1 MRRRGDAAVDGAPAG
16 GPDRIPQGSIMKVD
30 RTRKQLMAIYRAL
43 FKAYGPQQWWPG
55 DSPFEVMVGAVL
67 TQNTAWGNVEK
78 AIANLKSGGPLTMV
92 RIRGLSRRKLAALI
106 RPSGYYTV
114 KAKRIS
120 NLMVFLTG
128 CYGGSLAR
136 MFRDDPVELRRG
148 LLSVNG
154 IGPETAD
161 AIMLY
166 AAGHPVFVVDAYT
179 RRIFSRHGMVSGD
192 DGYHVVQQLFM
203 DSLPRDASLLNEYHA
218 LLVRLGKMHCTKTA
232 PRCSGCPLEPFL
244 PRTIRVHQPRPKN
257 KILERPAVHYHI

>member
-1 MRRRGDAAVDGAPAG
+1 
-16 GPDRIPQGSIMKVD
+16 MKAD
-30 RTRKQLMAIYRAL
+30 RTRKQLMSIYHAL
-43 FKAYGPQQWWPG
+43 FKTYGPQQWWPG

-78 AIANLKSGGPLTMV
+78 AIANLKAGGPLTVV
-92 RIRGLSRRKLAALI
+92 RFRGLSRRKLANLI
-106 RPSGYYTV
+106 RPSGYYTI

-120 NLMVFLTG
+120 NLMAFLTG

-136 MFRDDPVELRRG
+136 MFRDDPGELRRG

-179 RRIFSRHGMVSGD
+179 RRILSRHGMVSGD

-203 DSLPRDASLLNEYHA
+203 DSLPRDASLFNEYHA
-218 LLVRLGKMHCTKTA
+218 LLVRLGKKHCTKTA
-232 PRCSGCPLEPFL
+232 PRCSGCPLEPYL
-244 PRTIRVHQPRPKN
+244 PLTMKGRQSKLKKNIRN
-257 KILERPAVHYHI
+257 KIKILKRPTVPYNI

>member
-16 GPDRIPQGSIMKVD
+16 GTDRIPQRGIMKAD
-30 RTRKQLMAIYRAL
+30 RARKKRLMTIYRAL
-43 FKAYGPQQWWPG
+43 FKAYGPQEWWPG
-55 DSPFEVMVGAVL
+55 DSPFEVMVGAIL

-78 AIANLKSGGPLTMV
+78 AIANLKSGGRLTVV
-92 RIRGLSRRKLAALI
+92 RLRGLSRRKLATLI

-114 KAKRIS
+114 KARRLS
-120 NLMVFLTG
+120 HLMAFLTG

-136 MFRDDPVELRRG
+136 MFRDEPGELRRG

-179 RRIFSRHGMVSGD
+179 RRIFSRHGMVRRD
-192 DGYHVVQQLFM
+192 DSYHAVQQLFM
-203 DSLPRDASLLNEYHA
+203 DSLPRDAKLFNEYHA
-218 LLVRLGKMHCTKTA
+218 LLVRLGKTHCAKTT

-244 PRTIRVHQPRPKN
+244 PRTVRQSPRS
-257 KILERPAVHYHI
+257 RY

>member
-1 MRRRGDAAVDGAPAG
+1 M
-16 GPDRIPQGSIMKVD
+16 MKAD
-30 RTRKQLMAIYRAL
+30 RTRKQLMDIYRAL

-78 AIANLKSGGPLTMV
+78 AIANLKSGGPLTV
-92 RIRGLSRRKLAALI
+92 DRVRGLSRRKLAALI
-106 RPSGYYTV
+106 KSSGYYTV

-120 NLMVFLTG
+120 NLMAFLTG
-128 CYGGSLAR
+128 RYGGSLAR
-136 MFRDDPVELRRG
+136 MFKADPEELRRG
-148 LLSVNG
+148 LLLVNG

-192 DGYHVVQQLFM
+192 DGYHIVQQLFM
-203 DSLPRDASLLNEYHA
+203 DSLPRDASLFNEYHA

-232 PRCSGCPLEPFL
+232 PRCSGCPLKPLL
-244 PRTIRVHQPRPKN
+244 PRTIKIRQPRPKN
-257 KILERPAVHYHI
+257 KILKRPAVPYNI

>member
-1 MRRRGDAAVDGAPAG
+1 
-16 GPDRIPQGSIMKVD
+16 MKAD
-30 RTRKQLMAIYRAL
+30 RTRKQLMAIFRAL
-43 FKAYGPQQWWPG
+43 FKKYGPQQWWPG

-78 AIANLKSGGPLTMV
+78 AITNLKSEGSLTVV
-92 RIRGLSRRKLAALI
+92 RLRGLGRRKLAALI

-114 KAKRIS
+114 KAKRLS
-120 NLMVFLTG
+120 HLMAFLTER
-128 CYGGSLAR
+128 YGGSLAR
-136 MFRDDPVELRRG
+136 MFRDDPGELRKG

-203 DSLPRDASLLNEYHA
+203 DNLPRDTSLFNEYHA

-244 PRTIRVHQPRPKN
+244 PRTIKVCQPRPKN
-257 KILERPAVHYHI
+257 KIKNKILEHPAVPYNI